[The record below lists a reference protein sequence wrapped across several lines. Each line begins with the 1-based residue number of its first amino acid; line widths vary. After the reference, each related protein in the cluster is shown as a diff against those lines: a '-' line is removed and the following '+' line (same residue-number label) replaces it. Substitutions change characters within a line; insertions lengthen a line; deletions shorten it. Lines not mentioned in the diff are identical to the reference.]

1 MSFHNLTKAENELY
15 YENGIRNGLTLK
27 ERQQLFLKQT
37 KVQKILTSKKKQ
49 REYQE
54 LFKF

>member
-37 KVQKILTSKKKQ
+37 KVQKILTCKKKQ